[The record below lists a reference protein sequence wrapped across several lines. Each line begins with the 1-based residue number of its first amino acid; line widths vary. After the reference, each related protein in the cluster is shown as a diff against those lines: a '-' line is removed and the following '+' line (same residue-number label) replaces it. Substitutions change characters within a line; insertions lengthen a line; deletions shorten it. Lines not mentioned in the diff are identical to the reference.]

1 MLYQEHNVCQKVRM
15 CDIDIFFHKIHMK
28 SKREKNNETKQ
39 REIEERKGDEYKDK
53 GRWIQ
58 RHLGT

>member
-39 REIEERKGDEYKDK
+39 REIEERKGDEYKD
-53 GRWIQ
+53 I
-58 RHLGT
+58 